1 MTVAAHLRIL
11 GSVWSVTR
19 VWLTG
24 WEWACCGEAFTV
36 GDVVD
41 FGIQARQPA
50 AALADVL
57 GDNLAAT
64 VDAIESHHEEEFVD
78 RVQGCVIAIH
88 AVTREV
94 IERRILRRPGHGA
107 PLSAT
112 VPEDGEE
119 WPMVGRDLGNG
130 VFVGSRPTRYMIEA
144 VPVAD
149 SARLASVRGVRLP
162 DSSYDE
168 AGTAVTELTDDPPV
182 ERRTRSLSGWLVD
195 VEEQ

>member
-1 MTVAAHLRIL
+1 MTVAHIRIL

-24 WEWACCGEAFTV
+24 WEWACCGDAFAV

-41 FGIQARQPA
+41 FGIQSRMPA
-50 AALADVL
+50 AALAEAL
-57 GDNLAAT
+57 GDELAPT

-78 RVQGCVIAIH
+78 RVQGCVTAIH

-112 VPEDGEE
+112 MPEDGEE

-149 SARLASVRGVRLP
+149 SARLAPVHDVRLP
-162 DSSYDE
+162 DSLHGE
-168 AGTAVTELTDDPPV
+168 AGTTVAEPTDDPPV